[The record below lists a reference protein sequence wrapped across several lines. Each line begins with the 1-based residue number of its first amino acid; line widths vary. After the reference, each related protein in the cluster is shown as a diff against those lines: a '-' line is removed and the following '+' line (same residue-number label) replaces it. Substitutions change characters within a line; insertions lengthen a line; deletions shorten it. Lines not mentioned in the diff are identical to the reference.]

1 MSIALLDKLRHSPR
15 TVLVIVSFA
24 LFVDYYVYGMVAPLI
39 PVSPAHIE
47 DESVLSML
55 YGGYALGL
63 IIATPILGII
73 TDRIGRRNPM
83 LLGVSLLLV
92 ATSLFWMGS
101 NQTVLYA
108 ARFAEGA
115 AAACTWTAGLALVA
129 EYFVENRV
137 GAMGIAMLG
146 GTTGSVLG
154 PLVGG
159 KLFDMGGYSAA
170 FYVAIALVAVNA
182 VASFLL
188 IPSHRPT
195 EAGKPWKDVF
205 AELGGI
211 VTDKSVI
218 AAAFAVALAA
228 ASWALMEPIF
238 PMHVKHVSQAT
249 PTAIGALFTV
259 SNLIYAFMAP
269 VVAWV
274 SDRLGVRHTTL
285 LGLVLTAIAMPLLA
299 FTPNM
304 ILASVVL
311 CSISIAYAFTLNP
324 TSAELGNA
332 VDRRGS
338 TSYAIAYA
346 VYNLAYSLGMAG
358 ADWYVEFVTDA
369 SHKLQLHYV
378 LLIMSGLF
386 VVCVPMF
393 LFGPKETPVHA
404 PDSANDSANGTIP
417 DPVPEPVSEATS
429 SSNQTNV
436 N

>member
-1 MSIALLDKLRHSPR
+1 MSTLLLDKLRHSPR

-47 DESVLSML
+47 NESVLSML

-73 TDRIGRRNPM
+73 TDRIGRRKPM
-83 LLGVSLLLV
+83 LLGVMLLLA

-108 ARFAEGA
+108 ARMMEGA

-154 PLVGG
+154 PLIGG
-159 KLFDMGGYSAA
+159 KLFDMGGYAA
-170 FYVAIALVAVNA
+170 PFYVAMALVAVNA
-182 VASFLL
+182 VATFFL
-188 IPSHRPT
+188 IPKHRPT
-195 EAGKPWKDVF
+195 EAGKPWKDVL

-211 VTDKSVI
+211 VTDKSVL

-238 PMHVKHVSQAT
+238 PMHVKRVAQAT

-274 SDRLGVRHTTL
+274 SDRVGVRHTTV

-299 FTPNM
+299 FSPNM
-304 ILASVVL
+304 ILASIVL

-369 SHKLQLHYV
+369 AHKLQLLHI

-393 LFGPKETPVHA
+393 LFGPKETPAH
-404 PDSANDSANGTIP
+404 SQEESNKN
-417 DPVPEPVSEATS
+417 SEATES
-429 SSNQTNV
+429 AAQSQPREPEAEPTS
-436 N
+436 